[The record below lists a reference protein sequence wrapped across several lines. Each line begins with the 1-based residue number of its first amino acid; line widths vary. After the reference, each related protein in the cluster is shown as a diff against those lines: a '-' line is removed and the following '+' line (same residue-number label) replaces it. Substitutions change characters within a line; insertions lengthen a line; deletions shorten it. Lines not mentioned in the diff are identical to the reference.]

1 MTELCL
7 MWASKCHYCWQLL
20 LKTTGVRA
28 LFPESSD
35 FGGVSGLPKGSQPFL
50 DVTDE
55 CCLGTDDIH
64 MDQGL
69 LPGISH
75 IPGCTS
81 VQSSSLLPQVFLVKK
96 LFQTFDSNSAV
107 WKTHNLTSRILKIN
121 SRSEHATYCYFIIC
135 VPPWFVTAKTS
146 REEIPLPSKDRL
158 LLHKTPL
165 NSWIPLQSEEKH
177 EEMSQRSSS
186 SGSSGPAPS
195 TL

>member
-1 MTELCL
+1 

-35 FGGVSGLPKGSQPFL
+35 FGGVSGLPKGSQPFV

-64 MDQGL
+64 TDQGL

-75 IPGCTS
+75 IPGCTL

-121 SRSEHATYCYFIIC
+121 SRSEHATYCYFIIR

>member
-35 FGGVSGLPKGSQPFL
+35 FGGVSGLPKGSQPFV

-64 MDQGL
+64 TDQGL

-75 IPGCTS
+75 IPGCTL

>member
-1 MTELCL
+1 MPELCL

-28 LFPESSD
+28 LFSESSD
-35 FGGVSGLPKGSQPFL
+35 FGGVSGLPKGGQPF
-50 DVTDE
+50 VNVSDE

-64 MDQGL
+64 MSQGL
-69 LPGISH
+69 FHGFSY
-75 IPGCTS
+75 IPGCTL
-81 VQSSSLLPQVFLVKK
+81 VQSSPLFPQFFLVKK
-96 LFQTFDSNSAV
+96 LFQTCDSNSAV
-107 WKTHNLTSRILKIN
+107 WKRHNQTSIIVKIN
-121 SRSEHATYCYFIIC
+121 RRSEHATYCYFIIC
-135 VPPWFVTAKTS
+135 IPPWFVTAKTS
-146 REEIPLPSKDRL
+146 QEEIPLPSKGRL
-158 LLHKTPL
+158 LFHKTPL